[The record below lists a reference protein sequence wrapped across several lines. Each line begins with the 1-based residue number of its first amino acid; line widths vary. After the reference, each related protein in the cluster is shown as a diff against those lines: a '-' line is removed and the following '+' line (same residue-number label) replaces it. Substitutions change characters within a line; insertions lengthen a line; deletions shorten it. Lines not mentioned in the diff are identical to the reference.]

1 MRVWYFSE
9 MAYHPAWE
17 EGLKRGSL
25 RVVLPN
31 RNYDPQL
38 GHQLLNRYLDEF
50 ALCDEVGL
58 DIMVNEHHSTATC
71 LTISVPMALA
81 IIARETKRSR
91 LLSLGT
97 PIANRPDP
105 VRVAEEMAW
114 LDVLSG
120 GRLEMGLV
128 KGAAYEIAP
137 ANSNPANLMR
147 RYWEAHDLI
156 LKAMSTTDG
165 PFNWEGE
172 FFHYRNVNIWP
183 RPLQQPTP
191 PVWMTGTSVE
201 TGRMAAER
209 GHVVGTLLSGHV
221 AGPLFAAYR
230 QRAQELGWTA
240 GPDRLAYAA
249 VVGVGETREEGRRRA
264 NLAADYVRTSP
275 VVLEPFTNPP
285 GYNSLG
291 ANVAALKSG
300 GKRTGFIR
308 DRHGNPVDHTTATL
322 DQMMESATCFAGT
335 PDDVY
340 DQIKALNDR
349 VGGFGHLLF
358 FGQGGFLDHTDTVA
372 NITLFGRE
380 VMPRL
385 RELNPEPAK
394 LAAVAAA
401 Q

>member
-31 RNYDPQL
+31 SNYDPQI
-38 GHQLLNRYLDEF
+38 GHRLLNRYLDEF
-50 ALCDEVGL
+50 RLCDEVGL
-58 DIMVNEHHSTATC
+58 DVMVNEHHSTSTC

-128 KGAAYEIAP
+128 KGAPYEIAP

-165 PFNWEGE
+165 PFSWEGE

-183 RPLQQPTP
+183 RPYQQPTP
-191 PVWMTGTSVE
+191 PVWMTGLSPE
-201 TGRMAAER
+201 TGRFAD
-209 GHVVGTLLSGHV
+209 
-221 AGPLFAAYR
+221 AG
-230 QRAQELGWTA
+230 
-240 GPDRLAYAA
+240 
-249 VVGVGETREEGRRRA
+249 VVGVGTTREEGLRRA
-264 NLAADYVRTSP
+264 NLAADYVRTS
-275 VVLEPFTNPP
+275 VVVAEPFTNPP
-285 GYNSLG
+285 GYNSLA
-291 ANVAALKSG
+291 ANVAMLKSG
-300 GKRTGFIR
+300 GKRSGFVR
-308 DRHGNPVDHTTATL
+308 DRNGNPVDQRTATIEQL
-322 DQMMESATCFAGT
+322 IESGTCFAGT

-340 DQIKALNDR
+340 KQIKALNDS
-349 VGGFGHLLF
+349 VGGFGNLLM
-358 FGQGGFLDHTDTVA
+358 FGQGGFLDHADTVA
-372 NITLFGRE
+372 NITLFAKE
-380 VMPRL
+380 VLPRL
-385 RELNPEPAK
+385 RDLNPEPK
-394 LAAVAAA
+394 KTSAVAAE
-401 Q
+401 